1 MSQIPA
7 LTGGRAISHGIAMM
21 VDHGGPSPA
30 KMHVGGQAATK
41 TAASAALTNTTTE
54 TALDSLAIPA
64 NSLVAGSTIRV
75 RSMGIATATNS
86 TDTLKIYLSLG
97 PTSTALASR
106 EEILATSAVDATNN
120 DIFYIDAIIQVRTI
134 GSSGTAVA
142 MIEFQDPD
150 DPTTATKRSLKAS
163 FTLNTTVEQ
172 TLAVSAEWSVANS
185 GNSCRSDVFV
195 VDIVNPS
202 T

>member
-1 MSQIPA
+1 MSKIVE
-7 LTGGRAISHGIAMM
+7 LTAGRALEHGIAMM
-21 VDHGGPSPA
+21 VDHGRGGGS
-30 KMHVGGQAATK
+30 KMYVGGQAATK
-41 TAASAALTNTTTE
+41 TAASSALTNTTDE

-64 NSLVAGSTIRV
+64 NTLVAGSTIRV

-97 PTSTALASR
+97 PTTTALASR
-106 EEILATSAVDATNN
+106 EEVLATTAVDVANN
-120 DIFYIDAIIQVRTI
+120 DVFYIDALIQVRTI

-150 DPTTATKRSLKAS
+150 AVTSATKRSLKAS
-163 FTLNTTVEQ
+163 FTVDTTVEQ
-172 TLAVSAEWSVANS
+172 TLSVSGEWSVANA
-185 GNSCRSDVFV
+185 GNSCRSDVFC

>member
-1 MSQIPA
+1 MSRIPELSA
-7 LTGGRAISHGIAMM
+7 GRALEHGIGMM
-21 VDHGGPSPA
+21 VDHGRGAGA
-30 KMHVGGQAATK
+30 KMYVGGQAATK
-41 TAASAALTNTTTE
+41 PAARAALTKTTTE

-64 NSLVAGSTIRV
+64 NTLVAGSTIRV
-75 RSMGIATATNS
+75 RSMGITTAQNS

-97 PTSTALASR
+97 PTTTALASR
-106 EEILATSAVDATNN
+106 EELLATTAVDQEDN
-120 DIFYIDAIIQVRTI
+120 DVFYIDAVIQVRTI

-150 DPTTATKRSLKAS
+150 AAATATKRSLKAS

-172 TLAVSAEWSVANS
+172 TLAVSGEWSVANT
-185 GNSCRSDVFV
+185 GNSCRSDVFC

>member
-1 MSQIPA
+1 MSQIPE
-7 LTGGRAISHGIAMM
+7 LTGGRALEHGIALM
-21 VDHGGPSPA
+21 VDHGRGGGA

-41 TAASAALTNTTTE
+41 TAASSALTNTTTE

-64 NSLVAGSTIRV
+64 NTLVAGSTIRV
-75 RSMGIATATNS
+75 RSMGITTAQNS

-106 EEILATSAVDATNN
+106 EEILATTAVDQEDN
-120 DIFYIDAIIQVRTI
+120 DVFYIDALIQVRTI

-142 MIEFQDPD
+142 MISFQDAD
-150 DPTTATKRSLKAS
+150 AVATGLKRSLKAS

-172 TLAVSAEWSVANS
+172 TLAVSGEWSVANA
-185 GNSCRSDVFV
+185 GNSCRSDVFC